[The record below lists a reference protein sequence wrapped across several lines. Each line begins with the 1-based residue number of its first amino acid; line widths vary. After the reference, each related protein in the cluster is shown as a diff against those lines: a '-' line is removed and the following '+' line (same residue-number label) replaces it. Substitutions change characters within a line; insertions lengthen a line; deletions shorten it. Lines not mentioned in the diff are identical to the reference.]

1 MENSPSSLSELLI
14 KRTLVI
20 LSTLGYNY
28 LHVLIKQLIRGS
40 GDEELYKMAYDNN
53 NVNIVFYSP
62 H

>member
-40 GDEELYKMAYDNN
+40 GDEELYKMAL
-53 NVNIVFYSP
+53 
-62 H
+62 